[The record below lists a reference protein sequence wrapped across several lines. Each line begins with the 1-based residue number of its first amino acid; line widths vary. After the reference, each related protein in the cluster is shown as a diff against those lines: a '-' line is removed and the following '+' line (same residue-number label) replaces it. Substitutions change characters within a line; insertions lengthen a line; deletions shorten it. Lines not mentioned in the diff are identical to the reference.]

1 MATPF
6 TESIDQV
13 VSLFRAVF
21 EHVAVLRREE
31 RTAVA
36 ILEMRGD
43 YGAYRV
49 QLQEIWRTGGFRKYA
64 YYVLLPSKIVTGF
77 DNAADPRALRLKY
90 GPDAGLHQF
99 EPVPHRHTEDKAM
112 LELTDEMDCA
122 AFVTW
127 LRANLS
133 SIREAGP
140 TWTAASQD
148 DEWRDGGEFA
158 RRIIANNCELFEE
171 LARL

>member
-13 VSLFRAVF
+13 VSLFRAAF

-31 RTAVA
+31 RAAVA
-36 ILEMRGD
+36 VLEMRGD

-49 QLQEIWRTGGFRKYA
+49 HLQEIWRADGSRKYA
-64 YYVLLPSKIVTGF
+64 YYVLLPAKIITGF
-77 DNAADPRALRLKY
+77 DNAADPGALRLKY
-90 GPDAGLHQF
+90 GPDAALHQF
-99 EPVPHRHTEDKAM
+99 EPVPHRHTEDKAT
-112 LELTDEMDCA
+112 LELTEEMDCA
-122 AFVTW
+122 ALVTW
-127 LRANLS
+127 LRAHLS

-140 TWTAASQD
+140 TWTTASQD
-148 DEWRDGGEFA
+148 DEWSDGGEFA
-158 RRIIANNCELFEE
+158 RRMIANNRELFEE